1 MITGSLFSRASDI
14 WAMVSMSPS
23 QTIIA
28 MGTGMSMKDEKKPM
42 HSMIYDVCDCS
53 HIFSTRLANLKSKLN
68 KS

>member
-28 MGTGMSMKDEKKPM
+28 MGTGMSMKDEKKKPM

-53 HIFSTRLANLKSKLN
+53 HIFFYSVS
-68 KS
+68 